1 MDVSG
6 EHAVGG
12 EPTTEVARSLALLL
26 EARELPGPEWRVSG
40 DRTWVTGALDPDSPK
55 SRRARQAGLVTAWRS
70 FEQVGTGRTAWVEV
84 VPYAT
89 AEDAELSRR
98 QSPPYFVGTDQPDE
112 QVVAGG
118 EIDGREIDGVA
129 ELWVYEKS
137 VAGPGG
143 VRVSRYVAGTVEQ
156 VLLIAS
162 CAGDEEA
169 WSLDDLMGLAAKLV
183 DRVRAG

>member
-1 MDVSG
+1 MAVSG
-6 EHAVGG
+6 APDAGDD
-12 EPTTEVARSLALLL
+12 PTTEVARSLALLL
-26 EARELPGPEWRVSG
+26 EADELPGPGWEVSG

-55 SRRARQAGLVTAWRS
+55 SRRAREAGLVTAWRS
-70 FEQVGTGRTAWVEV
+70 FEQAGTGRTAWVEV

-112 QVVAGG
+112 HVVAGG
-118 EIDGREIDGVA
+118 EVDGHTIDAVA

-143 VRVSRYVAGTVEQ
+143 VRVSRYVAGTVDR

-162 CAGDEEA
+162 CAGDEGA
-169 WSLDDLMGLAAKLV
+169 WSLDDLMELATALV